1 MPLIQSR
8 VPTNLFRSAV
18 ARPSILQGG
27 YIWCSYRYSSSVQR
41 RTLLSSLTHPRRLLP
56 LIITPGNNPSTTFTR
71 KMSSASAAA
80 KRLHGKTILIT
91 GASSGIGRSTALEFA
106 RTNPSG
112 DLRLIITARRKE
124 SLEELAAQIRD
135 ETKDGVKVL
144 PVQLDVSKAEEIRG
158 FVGGLP
164 EEWRDIHVLVNNA
177 YVSPLYSFSLHEV
190 FFFFFLSFMND

>member
-1 MPLIQSR
+1 MPSVQSR
-8 VPTNLFRSAV
+8 AAANLFRSAV
-18 ARPSILQGG
+18 TRPFTLQRG
-27 YIWCSYRYSSSVQR
+27 YSSRYNSVQP
-41 RTLLSSLTHPRRLLP
+41 RTLASLTHRHLP
-56 LIITPGNNPSTTFTR
+56 LTPRNLTLTTFTR
-71 KMSSASAAA
+71 NMSSSSAAA

-124 SLEELAAQIRD
+124 SLEELAAQIRE

-177 YVSPLYSFSLHEV
+177 YVSCSPMI
-190 FFFFFLSFMND
+190 SFMDDSK